1 MSVSDLALLLQ
12 FVYSGNFSFSL
23 MIVGVLKIVFK
34 QVLLALEFGDFL
46 GRKKLYSTATSVD
59 VS

>member
-12 FVYSGNFSFSL
+12 FLYSGNFSFSL

-34 QVLLALEFGDFL
+34 QVPLALEFGDFL

>member
-12 FVYSGNFSFSL
+12 FLYSGNFSFSL
-23 MIVGVLKIVFK
+23 MIVGELKISFK
-34 QVLLALEFGDFL
+34 QVPLALEFGNFL
-46 GRKKLYSTATSVD
+46 GQKKLYSTATSVD